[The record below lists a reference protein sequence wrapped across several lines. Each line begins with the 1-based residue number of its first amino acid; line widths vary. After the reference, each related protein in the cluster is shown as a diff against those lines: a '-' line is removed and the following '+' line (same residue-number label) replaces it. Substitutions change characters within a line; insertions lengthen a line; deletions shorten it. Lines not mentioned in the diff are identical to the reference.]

1 MNFYELPKK
10 FKIDL
15 GCPLFP
21 KIEEEEQNSILN
33 RVSERISDKSK

>member
-15 GCPLFP
+15 GSPLFP